1 MNKAYQY
8 TKFVSTLNVICK
20 ALKIQIRQYDHLSIS
35 SAYECLLE
43 ELCMDGLEVS
53 IVHLIR
59 LTIDGL
65 YYAKRL
71 NIAPITDEAAEGV
84 FEQLMQMT
92 WKD

>member
-1 MNKAYQY
+1 
-8 TKFVSTLNVICK
+8 
-20 ALKIQIRQYDHLSIS
+20 
-35 SAYECLLE
+35 LLE

-71 NIAPITDEAAEGV
+71 NIAPITDEAVEGV